1 MEEKNVFAG
10 KSVDEALDEGLK
22 TLGLTLDEVDYQ
34 ILDEGKKGFLGLG
47 SVEAKVKITPKA
59 DDGGK
64 TCAFIDGLLA
74 IVGIKAVSEV
84 VSDGDSLTVDIKT
97 ATSARVIGKRGDVL
111 DAIQCLAGAV
121 ANIGREKYRKVVVD
135 CENYR
140 AQREQTLRDL
150 AQKLAKTAVETGR
163 KMLLEPMSP
172 YERRV
177 IHSALAESEE
187 VKTVSEGR
195 EPARYVAVIPNNAK
209 PYDRGVRYGE
219 RRRDGGRER
228 RFGDRDG
235 RNGRGN
241 RRERGD
247 RDGNREERR
256 NSRPAGGAKRGKKEI
271 YFGTFLGNSNS
282 LKETTETPEE
292 KPED

>member
-1 MEEKNVFAG
+1 MEEKNVFSG

-34 ILDEGKKGFLGLG
+34 IVDEGKKGFLGLG
-47 SVEAKVKITPKA
+47 SVEAKVKITPKL
-59 DDGGK
+59 DDGKK

-84 VSDGDSLTVDIKT
+84 VSDGDSLVIDVKT
-97 ATSARVIGKRGDVL
+97 SNSARVIGKRGDVL
-111 DAIQCLAGAV
+111 DSIQCLAGAV
-121 ANIGREKYRKVVVD
+121 ANTGREKYRKVVVD

-140 AQREQTLRDL
+140 AQREQTLIGL
-150 AQKLAKTAVETGR
+150 AHKLEKTAVETGR

-177 IHSALAESEE
+177 IHAALADSTE

-195 EPARYVAVIPNNAK
+195 EPARYVAVIPNDAK

-219 RRRDGGRER
+219 RRRDGNSSRRFGGNDRGERRGNGRER
-228 RFGDRDG
+228 
-235 RNGRGN
+235 GN
-241 RRERGD
+241 RDD
-247 RDGNREERR
+247 RRS
-256 NSRPAGGAKRGKKEI
+256 SRPSGGAKRGKKEI
-271 YFGTFLGNSNS
+271 YFGTFLGNSNAV
-282 LKETTETPEE
+282 KENPQPTEETS
-292 KPED
+292 ED